1 MMRTASIKL
10 GMTVDQVAALAALQA
25 AYADACNR
33 LVPVVQEHRLWNRV
47 GLHNRAYSRLRAETP
62 LGSQMACN
70 AIFTVCKAYK
80 AQKELGRIRKDTPV
94 PAIRFDHASV
104 HFDKR
109 TYSLKDEM
117 VSLYTLGGR
126 IRVSLRTGEHQRR
139 ILESGTP
146 KEAELVCRKGQ
157 WYFNLVVEADD
168 AQPVA
173 SGPVMG
179 LDVGENNLAAAS
191 TGKVWGGEALR
202 HRRDQHLALRRR
214 LQSNGSQSAR
224 QLLRKIS
231 GKEMRRVKQINHETS
246 KAVLAEA
253 IKHGVARITMEDLTH
268 IRDRIK
274 AGKRVRGRLHRWAF
288 RQLQSFVE
296 YKAQAAG
303 VEVVYVDPAYSS
315 RTCSCCGSLG
325 RRARHRFVCEQC
337 GLRAHADLNASRNLA
352 RIGGTAVLPRAAV
365 DTPDVGNVGREVHV
379 LQ

>member
-10 GMTVDQVAALAALQA
+10 GVTAHQAAALAALQA

-33 LVPVVQEHRLWNRV
+33 LVPLVQEHRLWNRV
-47 GLHNRAYSRLRAETP
+47 SLHNRAYDRLRAETP
-62 LGSQMACN
+62 LGSQMVCN
-70 AIFTVCKAYK
+70 AIYTVCKAYK
-80 AQKELGRIRKDTPV
+80 AQRQLGRICKDTPV
-94 PAIRFDHASV
+94 PSIRFDRASV

-109 TYSLKDEM
+109 TYSLKDEII
-117 VSLYTLGGR
+117 SLYTLGGR
-126 IRVSLRTGEHQRR
+126 VSVSLRKGEHQRR

-146 KEAELVCRKGQ
+146 KEAELLCRKGQ
-157 WYFNLVVEADD
+157 WYFNLVVESDD
-168 AQPVA
+168 AKALA

-191 TGKVWGGEALR
+191 TGKLWGGEALR
-202 HRRDQHLALRRR
+202 HRRDRYLALRRR

-246 KAVLAEA
+246 KAILAEA
-253 IKHGVARITMEDLTH
+253 IEHGIARITMEDLTH

-274 AGKRVRGRLHRWAF
+274 AGKRMRGRLHRWAF
-288 RQLQSFVE
+288 RQLQGFVE
-296 YKAQAAG
+296 YKAHAHG
-303 VEVVYVDPAYSS
+303 IEVVYVDPAYSS
-315 RTCSCCGSLG
+315 RTCSGCGGLG

-365 DTPDVGNVGREVHV
+365 NTPDVANVGREVHV

>member
-1 MMRTASIKL
+1 MRTASIKL
-10 GMTVDQVAALAALQA
+10 GMTAHQAAALAALQA

-33 LVPVVQEHRLWNRV
+33 LVPLVQEHRLWNRV

-70 AIFTVCKAYK
+70 AIYTVCKAYK
-80 AQKELGRIRKDTPV
+80 AQKALGRIRKDTPV
-94 PAIRFDHASV
+94 PSLRFDRASV

-109 TYSLKDEM
+109 TYSLKEEV
-117 VSLYTLGGR
+117 VSLYTLSGR
-126 IRVSLRTGEHQRR
+126 ITVSLRTGEHQRR

-146 KEAELVCRKGQ
+146 KEAELFCRKGQ
-157 WYFNLVVEADD
+157 WYFNLVVEAGD
-168 AQPVA
+168 AQPMA
-173 SGPVMG
+173 SGPAMG

-202 HRRDQHLALRRR
+202 HRRDQYLALRRR

-246 KAVLAEA
+246 KAILAEA
-253 IKHGVARITMEDLTH
+253 IQHGVARITMEDLTH
-268 IRDRIK
+268 IRDRIR
-274 AGKRVRGRLHRWAF
+274 AGKRMRGRLHRWAF

-296 YKAQAAG
+296 YKARAAG
-303 VEVVYVDPAYSS
+303 IEVVYADPAYSS
-315 RTCSCCGSLG
+315 RTCSCCGGLG
-325 RRARHRFVCEQC
+325 QRARHRFMCEQC

-352 RIGGTAVLPRAAV
+352 RIGGTAVLPRAVV